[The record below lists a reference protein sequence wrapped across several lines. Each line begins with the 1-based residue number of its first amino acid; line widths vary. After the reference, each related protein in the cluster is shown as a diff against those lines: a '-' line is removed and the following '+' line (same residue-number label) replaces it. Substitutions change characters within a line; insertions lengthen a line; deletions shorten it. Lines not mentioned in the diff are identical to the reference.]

1 MFVKSRHMSDSF
13 SAEHNPN
20 DSEVNVEFEGRT
32 IIIVLVGKAILFYVL
47 PLVMGVVYQSQCKV
61 QEMIPRFLMIL
72 GIKGIGENFLIC
84 ILMFIL
90 LFILRQRSELDRRK
104 IFDRFKLIAYSICII
119 SNIAW
124 VIAGCVWTFGVKNR
138 VQFDDVEN
146 VNYCH
151 PTLYQ
156 YAFVWCILWLI
167 YIFMAFVICIPCIRI
182 LQWKLTDI
190 WKELNPVQH
199 NLKL

>member
-1 MFVKSRHMSDSF
+1 MSDSF

-20 DSEVNVEFEGRT
+20 GLEVNVEFEGRT
-32 IIIVLVGKAILFYVL
+32 TIIVLVGKAILFFVL

-72 GIKGIGENFLIC
+72 GIKGISENFLMC

-104 IFDRFKLIAYSICII
+104 ICDRFILIAFSICVI

-124 VIAGCVWTFGVKNR
+124 VIVGCVWTFSVKNR
-138 VQFDDVEN
+138 VQFDNVEN

-167 YIFMAFVICIPCIRI
+167 YIFMAIVICLPCLYKI
-182 LQWKLTDI
+182 QWKLIDI
-190 WKELNPVQH
+190 QKEINPVRH
-199 NLKL
+199 ILKL